1 MTNSVPIRNS
11 KFFTVAVDFAS
22 QRLSVTKY
30 TFLRVAGYAEIFDP

>member
-11 KFFTVAVDFAS
+11 KMFTITVDFAS
-22 QRLSVTKY
+22 KFLSVTKY